1 MYMCFNYSKKGNN
14 YEIDKRRKMNDMR
27 EKNKIDC
34 GKNRNKKEKLDYES
48 GALTPELK
56 MLLHLGGFEPPTS

>member
-27 EKNKIDC
+27 EKNKIDY
-34 GKNRNKKEKLDYES
+34 GKIERKRKNWITS
-48 GALTPELK
+48 QAL
-56 MLLHLGGFEPPTS
+56 

>member
-1 MYMCFNYSKKGNN
+1 
-14 YEIDKRRKMNDMR
+14 MNDMR